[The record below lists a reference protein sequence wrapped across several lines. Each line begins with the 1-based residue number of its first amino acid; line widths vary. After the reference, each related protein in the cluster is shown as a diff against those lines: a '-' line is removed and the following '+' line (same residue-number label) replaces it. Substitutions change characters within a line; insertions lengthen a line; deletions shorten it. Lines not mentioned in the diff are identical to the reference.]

1 MYKKMIKRRIISI
14 VAAMVFL
21 VAISGCSY
29 EEEGS
34 VYMNIGPK
42 EAKKLMEELD
52 EFIKHFGIGISA
64 FVHEKR
70 HCAFGREAGD
80 CRNAA
85 EQHSAVC
92 KTEAHFCITLEVERS
107 ESSCG
112 GFLYLISFSC
122 GKVCLSCEISCVAG
136 KTAVTACLDRFA
148 DFGNLGHVSTARNH
162 AEKSSA

>member
-52 EFIKHFGIGISA
+52 EFVLLDARSEEEFSEGHIPGAIVIPHDKIYERAESEISEKDVPVFVYCRSGRRSKVAAEALLELGYEKIYEFGGIS
-64 FVHEKR
+64 
-70 HCAFGREAGD
+70 
-80 CRNAA
+80 
-85 EQHSAVC
+85 SWP
-92 KTEAHFCITLEVERS
+92 
-107 ESSCG
+107 
-112 GFLYLISFSC
+112 Y
-122 GKVCLSCEISCVAG
+122 EIE
-136 KTAVTACLDRFA
+136 
-148 DFGNLGHVSTARNH
+148 N
-162 AEKSSA
+162 